1 MKLKNKLTLGLVFL
15 FVLIVSFGGLSMY
28 YIQRL
33 KIDANRILK
42 NNQETLLFCSNML
55 NALEDIQ
62 NHDTAVAS
70 FERNLAGQEHN
81 VTEPGEGEATQTLR
95 RHFELLKQNQ
105 NDSTQYAVIR
115 KSIYAIESLN
125 QQAIIRKNETA
136 QNTAEDATIWLT
148 VIFTVI
154 AIISFTF
161 VTNFPSVIANP
172 IKTLL
177 GGITDIANKNYKS
190 RIHLKQNDEFGELAA
205 SFNTM
210 AARLEE
216 YESSNLARILFE
228 KKRIEAIINNM
239 HDPVIGLDEQK
250 RVLFVNGEALQVT
263 GLTEKDMLSR
273 PVQDIAVTNDLVRS
287 LITELVQPVTE
298 EPHAAKEALKIYAD
312 GKESFFEKDI
322 LKIYSSTG
330 NNVDRQVIG
339 YVIILKNITLF
350 KELDFA
356 KTNFIATVSHELK
369 TPISS
374 IKMSLHLLEDERI
387 GSTNAEQKQLVQNI
401 KDEAERLLKITG
413 ELLNMTQVETGKL
426 QLNMQPCN
434 ARDIVQYAVDAVK
447 TTAEQKN
454 ISINTFVPG
463 NLPPVMAD
471 KEKTAWVIT
480 NLLSNAVHYSH
491 DNNRVLLNVQQVN
504 DAIQFT
510 VQDFGKGIDA
520 SYIDKIFDRYYKA
533 PGSRKDGTGLGLA
546 ISKDFIEAQGGS
558 IAVSSETGTGSIFTV
573 TLAMTKGESGSLS

>member
-1 MKLKNKLTLGLVFL
+1 
-15 FVLIVSFGGLSMY
+15 MY

-33 KIDANRILK
+33 KIDANKILK

-55 NALEDIQ
+55 TTLEDIKD
-62 NHDTAVAS
+62 HDTAIAS
-70 FERNLAGQEHN
+70 FEKNLAGQEHN
-81 VTEPGEGEATQTLR
+81 ITEQGEGEATHTLR
-95 RHFELLKQNQ
+95 THFELLKRNHA
-105 NDSTQYAVIR
+105 DSTQYAVIR
-115 KSIYAIESLN
+115 KSIYDIERLN
-125 QQAIIRKNETA
+125 QQAIVRKNEIA

-161 VTNFPSVIANP
+161 VTNFPAVIANP

-177 GGITDIANKNYKS
+177 GGIRDIANKNYKS

-216 YESSNLARILFE
+216 YENSNLAHILFE

-263 GLTEKDMLSR
+263 GLAEKDMIGR

-287 LITELVQPVTE
+287 LIKELVQNNDQDVQATK
-298 EPHAAKEALKIYAD
+298 EPLKIYAD

-322 LKIYSSTG
+322 LKIYSPAVV
-330 NNVDRQVIG
+330 NNAGRQVIG
-339 YVIILKNITLF
+339 YVIILKNVTLF

-374 IKMSLHLLEDERI
+374 IKMSLQLLEDERI
-387 GSTNAEQKQLVQNI
+387 GNTNAEQKQLVQNI
-401 KDEAERLLKITG
+401 RDESERLLKITG
-413 ELLNMTQVETGKL
+413 ELLNMTQVETGKM
-426 QLNMQPCN
+426 QLNVQPAN
-434 ARDIVQYAVDAVK
+434 AKDIVQYAMDAVK

-454 ISINTFVPG
+454 IAIDTFIPG
-463 NLPPVMAD
+463 NLPQVLAD
-471 KEKTAWVIT
+471 REKTAWVIT
-480 NLLSNAVHYSH
+480 NLLSNAVHYSY
-491 DNNRVLLNVQQVN
+491 DNSRVLLNVQQVN

-520 SYIDKIFDRYYKA
+520 AHIDKIFDRYYKV

-546 ISKDFIEAQGGS
+546 ISKDFIDAQGGS
-558 IAVSSETGTGSIFTV
+558 ITVSSETGVGSIFTV
-573 TLAMTKGESGSLS
+573 TLKMAKG

>member
-1 MKLKNKLTLGLVFL
+1 
-15 FVLIVSFGGLSMY
+15 MY
-28 YIQRL
+28 YIQKL
-33 KIDANRILK
+33 KIDANKILK
-42 NNQETLLFCSNML
+42 NNQETLLYCSNML

-62 NHDTAVAS
+62 NHDTAIS
-70 FERNLAGQEHN
+70 NFEKNLVGQEHN
-81 VTEPGEGEATQTLR
+81 ITEQGEGDATRALR
-95 RHFELLKQNQ
+95 QHFELLKQNHA
-105 NDSTQYAVIR
+105 DSAQYAVIR
-115 KSIYAIESLN
+115 KGIYNIENLN
-125 QQAIIRKNETA
+125 QRAIIRKNEIA

-177 GGITDIANKNYKS
+177 GGIIDIANKNYKS
-190 RIHLKQNDEFGELAA
+190 RIHLKQNDEFGELAQ

-216 YESSNLARILFE
+216 YESSNLAHILFE

-263 GLTEKDMLSR
+263 GLLEKDMIGR

-287 LITELVQPVTE
+287 LVTELVQPNKE
-298 EPHAAKEALKIYAD
+298 EPHIAKEPLKIYAD

-322 LKIYSSTG
+322 LKIYSPGS
-330 NNVDRQVIG
+330 NIERQVIG

-374 IKMSLHLLEDERI
+374 IKMSLQLLEDERI
-387 GSTNAEQKQLVQNI
+387 GNTNSEQKQLVQNI
-401 KDEAERLLKITG
+401 RDEAERLLKITG
-413 ELLNMTQVETGKL
+413 ELLNMTQVETGKM
-426 QLNMQPCN
+426 QLNIQPSN
-434 ARDIVQYAVDAVK
+434 ARDIVQYAVEAVK

-454 ISINTFVPG
+454 IAVDTFVPG
-463 NLPPVMAD
+463 NLPQVMAD
-471 KEKTAWVIT
+471 KEKTSWVIT
-480 NLLSNAVHYSH
+480 NLLSNALHYSY

-520 SYIDKIFDRYYKA
+520 GYIDKIFDRYFKV

-546 ISKDFIEAQGGS
+546 ISKDFIEAQGGT
-558 IAVSSETGTGSIFTV
+558 ITVSSETGVGSIFTV
-573 TLAMTKGESGSLS
+573 TLKMAKG

>member
-1 MKLKNKLTLGLVFL
+1 
-15 FVLIVSFGGLSMY
+15 MY

-33 KIDANRILK
+33 KIDANKILK
-42 NNQETLLFCSNML
+42 NNQETLLYCSNML

-62 NHDTAVAS
+62 THDTAISS
-70 FERNLAGQEHN
+70 FEKNLVGQEHN
-81 VTEPGEGEATQTLR
+81 VTEPGEGEVTQALR
-95 RHFELLKQNQ
+95 QHFELLKKNHT
-105 NDSTQYAVIR
+105 DSTQYAVIR
-115 KSIYAIESLN
+115 KSIYGIESLN

-172 IKTLL
+172 IRTLL

-216 YESSNLARILFE
+216 YESSNLAHILFE

-263 GLTEKDMLSR
+263 GLAEKDMIGR

-287 LITELVQPVTE
+287 LITELLQPGKE
-298 EPHAAKEALKIYAD
+298 EHHTTKEPLKIYAD

-322 LKIYSSTG
+322 LKIYSPAGSTE
-330 NNVDRQVIG
+330 RQVIG

-374 IKMSLHLLEDERI
+374 IKMSLQLLEDERI
-387 GSTNAEQKQLVQNI
+387 GSTNTEQKQLVQNI
-401 KDEAERLLKITG
+401 RDEADRLLKITG
-413 ELLNMTQVETGKL
+413 ELLNMTQVETGKM
-426 QLNMQPCN
+426 QLNIQPAN
-434 ARDIVQYAVDAVK
+434 AKDIVQYAVEAVK

-454 ISINTFVPG
+454 ISIDTFVPG
-463 NLPPVMAD
+463 NLPQVMAD
-471 KEKTAWVIT
+471 KEKTAWIIT
-480 NLLSNAVHYSH
+480 NLLSNAVHYSY

-520 SYIDKIFDRYYKA
+520 GYIDRIFDRYYKV

-546 ISKDFIEAQGGS
+546 ISKDFIEAQGGN
-558 IAVSSETGTGSIFTV
+558 ITVSSETGVGSIFTV
-573 TLAMTKGESGSLS
+573 MLKMAKG